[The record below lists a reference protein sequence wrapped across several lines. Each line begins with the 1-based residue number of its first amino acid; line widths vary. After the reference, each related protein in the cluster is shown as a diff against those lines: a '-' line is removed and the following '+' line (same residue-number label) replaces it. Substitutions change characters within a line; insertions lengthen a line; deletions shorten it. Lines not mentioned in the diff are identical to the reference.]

1 MQARL
6 EPLRSSPTNSS
17 IMLPLEEKKDVNF
30 EVTEV
35 SSDLVSSSQ
44 SSTLENGND
53 EHAVPNGG
61 TLAWLQV
68 LGSFFLWF
76 NTWFVRS

>member
-1 MQARL
+1 
-6 EPLRSSPTNSS
+6 
-17 IMLPLEEKKDVNF
+17 MLPLEEKKDVNF

-44 SSTLENGND
+44 SSTLENGDD

>member
-17 IMLPLEEKKDVNF
+17 TMLALEEKKDVNF
-30 EVTEV
+30 EVNEV
-35 SSDLVSSSQ
+35 SCDLASSSQ
-44 SSTLENGND
+44 SSTLEKGD
-53 EHAVPNGG
+53 DDHAVPNGG

-76 NTWFVRS
+76 NTWFAKS